1 MSNAKSSFLY
11 LWIKKEI
18 CFDRIQKK
26 LLSGFI
32 LFSIIKM
39 LIPTFIILSIY
50 WTTLATFRL
59 IFHLNL
65 VFPFATLPTGEI
77 CKLGICFT
85 ERIFIVLVLNHSWN
99 PFSLLY
105 IFCHLITPWM
115 HKRNPQIT
123 VIWSTPLQMCVHSSA
138 HTWAVEMYQFH
149 FAEKTLAGI
158 S

>member
-11 LWIKKEI
+11 LWIKQEI
-18 CFDRIQKK
+18 CFDCIQRK

-32 LFSIIKM
+32 HFLVIKM

-85 ERIFIVLVLNHSWN
+85 ERIFIVLVLNRSWN

-115 HKRNPQIT
+115 PKGNPQIT
-123 VIWSTPLQMCVHSSA
+123 ELCGVCPCRCVSIVLHI
-138 HTWAVEMYQFH
+138 HGQ
-149 FAEKTLAGI
+149 
-158 S
+158 